1 MLVCLLVIT
10 KSKESSNYTL
20 YRLKIFLI
28 GLCII
33 ILSELSLRFVEKN
46 FLNNITILIIPI
58 IMIIYLYLVFYL
70 KFRFKKS
77 KI

>member
-1 MLVCLLVIT
+1 MLICLMVIT
-10 KSKESSNYTL
+10 KSKENSNYLL

-28 GLCII
+28 GLLII

-46 FLNNITILIIPI
+46 FLNNILIFLIPL
-58 IMIIYLYLVFYL
+58 IMIIYLYLIFYFKL
-70 KFRFKKS
+70 KFKKY